1 VTGASVAGSSAV
13 NATPARC
20 QERRAAVDPGGELWL
35 LCQHYREVD
44 AMKLALA
51 LVVGLAVAVAVN
63 AAVIATILKNRAG
76 SSRPARRIVVEP

>member
-1 VTGASVAGSSAV
+1 
-13 NATPARC
+13 
-20 QERRAAVDPGGELWL
+20 
-35 LCQHYREVD
+35 
-44 AMKLALA
+44 MKLALA